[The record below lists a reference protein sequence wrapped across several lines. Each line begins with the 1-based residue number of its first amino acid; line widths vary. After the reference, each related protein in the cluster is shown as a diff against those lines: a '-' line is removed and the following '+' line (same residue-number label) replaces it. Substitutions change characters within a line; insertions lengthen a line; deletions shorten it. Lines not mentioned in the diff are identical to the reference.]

1 MVRKGHIV
9 FDNVFWQILIAV
21 ILLSGYVILS
31 KRLKKIPDIPIGL
44 IILYLITRIIAAITR
59 DLSWATEWAPWI
71 QVASA
76 VILSWAIARL
86 TFFLLIE
93 LPLRLRKKEELPNIT
108 RDLILLTCYAIL
120 FFIVLRFKSNINLTG
135 ILTTSAVLTVVV
147 GFAAQTTLS
156 SLISGLILQIERPF
170 GLGDWIKIEEKQG
183 RVVGITWKST
193 RLLTREKVLM
203 YIPNAEITNKSFF
216 NYSRPNR
223 MLVARLYIGIEY
235 GVAPNKVKNVII
247 QVLNQHPQ
255 VLKTPPPDIYL
266 KEFGDFA
273 ITYEIRFCHS
283 NFANEPKI
291 KSDIN
296 YQIWYALRRNDIK
309 IPFPIRD
316 VHLNHIENRLQT
328 KELKAQRSSF
338 NIEGLLAQVSV
349 LSALSAEIRTQ
360 IAERSMI
367 AEYGVGEF
375 IVRQGDQGDSLYIIR
390 TGSCGVYVKRDG
402 KHENRIATIESGEFF
417 GEMSLLTGEPITA
430 TVRAM
435 VDTSVI
441 IIDKENFS
449 NILND
454 NPAISVQLGEILAKR
469 QKELA
474 EEAGR
479 MVAATPSSSSMIA
492 KIKSFFRID

>member
-1 MVRKGHIV
+1 M
-9 FDNVFWQILIAV
+9 
-21 ILLSGYVILS
+21 S
-31 KRLKKIPDIPIGL
+31 KRLQKIPAIPIGL
-44 IILYLITRIIAAITR
+44 IILYLITRIIALISR
-59 DLSWATEWAPWI
+59 DLNWATEWTPWI
-71 QVASA
+71 QVASV

-86 TFFLLIE
+86 TFFLFIE

-120 FFIVLRFKSNINLTG
+120 FVIVLRFKSNINLTG
-135 ILTTSAVLTVVV
+135 IMTTSAVLTVVV

-170 GLGDWIKIEEKQG
+170 GLGDWIKLGEKQG
-183 RVVGITWKST
+183 RVIGITWKST
-193 RLLTREKVLM
+193 RLLTREKILV
-203 YIPNAEITNKSFF
+203 YIPNAEITNKSFS

-223 MLVARLYIGIEY
+223 TLVARVYIGIEY
-235 GVAPNKVKNVII
+235 GAPPNTVKDVII

-255 VLKTPPPDIYL
+255 VLKIPPPDIYL

-273 ITYEIRFCHS
+273 ITYEIRFCHH

-296 YQIWYALRRNDIK
+296 YQIWYALRRNNIK

-316 VHLNHIENRLQT
+316 VHLNHIERRFQT
-328 KELKAQRSSF
+328 KELEAQKSSF
-338 NIEGLLAQVSV
+338 NIEGLLGQVSV
-349 LSALSAEIRTQ
+349 LSSLSAEILTQ
-360 IAERSMI
+360 IAERSVI
-367 AEYGVGEF
+367 AEYGAGEF

-390 TGSCGVYVKRDG
+390 TGSCGVYVRRNG
-402 KHENRIATIESGEFF
+402 KQENRIATIDSSEFF

-435 VDTSVI
+435 IDTSII

-479 MVAATPSSSSMIA
+479 IVADTPSSSNMIA
-492 KIKSFFRID
+492 KIKTFFRID

>member
-1 MVRKGHIV
+1 M
-9 FDNVFWQILIAV
+9 FDTVFWQILIVV
-21 ILLSGYVILS
+21 IFLSGYAIMS
-31 KRLKKIPDIPIGL
+31 KRLQKIPAIPIGL
-44 IILYLITRIIAAITR
+44 IILYLITRIIALISR
-59 DLSWATEWAPWI
+59 DLNWATEWTPWI
-71 QVASA
+71 QVASV

-86 TFFLLIE
+86 TFFLFIE

-120 FFIVLRFKSNINLTG
+120 FVIVLRFKSNINLTG
-135 ILTTSAVLTVVV
+135 IMTTSAVLTVVV

-170 GLGDWIKIEEKQG
+170 GLGDWIKLGEKQG

-193 RLLTREKVLM
+193 RLLTREKILV
-203 YIPNAEITNKSFF
+203 YIPNAEITNKSFS

-223 MLVARLYIGIEY
+223 TLVARVYIGIEY
-235 GVAPNKVKNVII
+235 GAPPNTVKDVII

-255 VLKTPPPDIYL
+255 VLKIPPPDIYL

-273 ITYEIRFCHS
+273 ITYEIRFCHH

-296 YQIWYALRRNDIK
+296 YQIWYALRRNNIK

-316 VHLNHIENRLQT
+316 VHLNHIERRFQA
-328 KELKAQRSSF
+328 KELEAQKSSF
-338 NIEGLLAQVSV
+338 NIEGLLGQVSV
-349 LSALSAEIRTQ
+349 LSSLSAEILTQ
-360 IAERSMI
+360 IAERSVI
-367 AEYGVGEF
+367 AEYGAGEF

-390 TGSCGVYVKRDG
+390 TGSCGVYVRRNG
-402 KHENRIATIESGEFF
+402 KQENRIATIDSSEFF

-435 VDTSVI
+435 IDTSII

-479 MVAATPSSSSMIA
+479 IVADTPSSSNMIA
-492 KIKSFFRID
+492 KIKTFFRID

>member
-1 MVRKGHIV
+1 V
-9 FDNVFWQILIAV
+9 FDTVYWHILIIV
-21 ILLSGYVILS
+21 IFLSGYAIIS
-31 KRLKKIPDIPIGL
+31 KRFKKIPDIPIGL
-44 IILYLITRIIAAITR
+44 FIIYLIARIVASITR
-59 DLSWATEWAPWI
+59 DLNWAAEWSPWI
-71 QVASA
+71 QVASF
-76 VILSWAIARL
+76 VVLSWAVARL
-86 TFFLLIE
+86 TFFLFIE
-93 LPLRLRKKEELPNIT
+93 LPLRLRKKKEIPNIT

-120 FFIVLRFKSNINLTG
+120 FVIVLRFKSNINLTG

-156 SLISGLILQIERPF
+156 SLISGLMLQIERPF
-170 GLGDWIKIEEKQG
+170 GLGDWIKLEEKHG
-183 RVVGITWKST
+183 RVIGITWKST
-193 RLLTREKVLM
+193 RLLTREKVLV
-203 YIPNAEITNKSFF
+203 YIPNAEITNKSFL

-223 MLVARLYIGIEY
+223 TLVARIYIGIEY
-235 GVAPNKVKNVII
+235 GAPPNTVKDVII

-255 VLKTPPPDIYL
+255 VLKIPPPDVYL

-273 ITYEIRFCHS
+273 ITYEIRFCHN

-296 YQIWYALRRNDIK
+296 YQIWYALRRNNIK

-316 VHLNHIENRLQT
+316 VHLNHIERRFQA
-328 KELKAQRSSF
+328 KELEEQKSSF
-338 NIEGLLAQVSV
+338 NIEGLLSQVSV
-349 LSALSAEIRTQ
+349 FSALSADIRTQ
-360 IAERSMI
+360 IAERSEI
-367 AEYGVGEF
+367 AQYGAGEF
-375 IVRQGDQGDSLYIIR
+375 IVRQGDQGNSLYIIR
-390 TGSCGVYVKRDG
+390 AGSCGIYVRRNG
-402 KHENRIATIESGEFF
+402 RQENRIATIESGEFF

-449 NILND
+449 KIIND
-454 NPAISVQLGEILAKR
+454 NPTISVQLGEILAKR

-479 MVAATPSSSSMIA
+479 IVVDTPSSTSMIA

>member
-1 MVRKGHIV
+1 V
-9 FDNVFWQILIAV
+9 FDTVIWLILIAV
-21 ILLSGYVILS
+21 ILLSSYFFIS
-31 KRLKKIPDIPIGL
+31 RRFKKIPAIPIGL
-44 IILYLITRIIAAITR
+44 FILYLITRAIDLVAR
-59 DLSWATEWAPWI
+59 DLTWAADWVSWI
-71 QVASA
+71 RVASA
-76 VILSWAIARL
+76 VILSWAVVRL
-86 TFFLLIE
+86 TFYLFVE

-120 FFIVLRFKSNINLTG
+120 LVIVLRFKSNINLTG

-170 GLGDWIKIEEKQG
+170 GLGDWIKVSDMEG
-183 RVVGITWKST
+183 RVIGITWKST
-193 RLLTREKVLM
+193 RLLTREKILV

-216 NYSRPNR
+216 NYSKPNR
-223 MLVARLYIGIEY
+223 ICMARAYIGIEY
-235 GVAPNKVKNVII
+235 GAQPNVVKDVIL
-247 QVLNQHPQ
+247 QVLTQHHQ
-255 VLKTPPPDIYL
+255 ILKTPPPDIWL

-273 ITYEIRFCHS
+273 ITYEIRFCH
-283 NFANEPKI
+283 NNYAFEPRI
-291 KSDIN
+291 ISELN
-296 YQIWYALRRNDIK
+296 YQIWYALRRNNIK

-316 VHLNHIENRLQT
+316 VHFNHIERRFQA
-328 KELKAQRSSF
+328 KELEVQRSSF
-338 NIEGLLAQVSV
+338 DIEGLLGQVSV
-349 LSALSAEIRTQ
+349 FSALSAEIRNQ
-360 IAERSMI
+360 IAERSVI
-367 AEYGVGEF
+367 AAYGSGEY
-375 IVRQGDQGDSLYIIR
+375 IVRQGDQGDSLFIIR
-390 TGSCGVYVKRDG
+390 SGSCGVYVSKG
-402 KHENRIATIESGEFF
+402 EMHENRIATIESGGFF

-435 VDTSVI
+435 ADTSVI

-454 NPAISVQLGEILAKR
+454 NPTIPVQLGEILAER

-479 MVAATPSSSSMIA
+479 IVSDTPSSSSMIA